1 MFVKKNK
8 TKRLDEIMAYK
19 YDSALKHFTYSKE
32 RYKIISD
39 FLLSGDITNPNI
51 MLNVTKISKE
61 FGKIPKNWF
70 VLPTTTSF
78 VKALIQVKLE
88 DGDKKLKKA
97 FFKFLNNENIM
108 SDSIISTITQNTDLI
123 VVLNNLNYKQLQKL
137 MKEIG
142 LISVKRGNLKGSKNG
157 KSIQGTWL
165 HKDLAVKY
173 AEWLDPKFSIW
184 ISQKIFELVN
194 DGVSWNEI
202 RATTKM
208 DYKPLIIAIE
218 KYVMPKYS
226 SLDENIVKGKI
237 ANYINLRV
245 IGQKAKDIR
254 TEKGIEPHELTRDFF
269 TKPELNQI
277 EQVQIY
283 TEILISQ
290 LDIYDFKTLEQKICK
305 YKF

>member
-1 MFVKKNK
+1 MFLKKNK

-32 RYKIISD
+32 SYKIISD

-51 MLNVTKISKE
+51 MLNVTNISKKFCKEPKYWFRISTVIE
-61 FGKIPKNWF
+61 F
-70 VLPTTTSF
+70 T
-78 VKALIQVKLE
+78 KALIKIKIQANNKHFI
-88 DGDKKLKKA
+88 KS
-97 FFKFLNNENIM
+97 FYKFIKNA
-108 SDSIISTITQNTDLI
+108 DISEVTQNHLTQNTDLI
-123 VVLNNLNYKQLQKL
+123 VILNNLDYKQLQKL

-165 HKDLAVKY
+165 HRDLAVEY
-173 AEWLDPKFSIW
+173 ARWLDPEFSIW

-208 DYKPLIIAIE
+208 DYKPLIVAIE

>member
-1 MFVKKNK
+1 
-8 TKRLDEIMAYK
+8 MAYK

-32 RYKIISD
+32 SYKIISD

-61 FGKIPKNWF
+61 FGKIPNEWF
-70 VLPTTTSF
+70 RITSTITF

-88 DGDKKLKKA
+88 DGDKKLKKHLT
-97 FFKFLNNENIM
+97 KFITTHI
-108 SDSIISTITQNTDLI
+108 SDTGKTRITQNTDLI
-123 VVLNNLNYKQLQKL
+123 VMLNNLDYKQLQKL

-184 ISQKIFELVN
+184 ISQRILELVN
-194 DGVSWNEI
+194 NGVSWNEI